1 MNRQEAIH
9 MDLNATPA
17 DEEFRLEVRSFV
29 AQNLP
34 DDIRRKVLGF
44 LRVEREDYVR
54 WQRILA
60 ERGWGAPGW
69 PAAFGGCGWD
79 AVRRNIF
86 DDECFAGGAPRQMP
100 FGLSMIAPVLMK
112 FGTPGQQQ
120 RFLPRV
126 LTMDDWWCQGYSEPG
141 AGSDLASLKTRAER
155 AGDHYVVTG
164 QKIWTSFAQ
173 WANWMFAL
181 VRTSSAGKPQQ
192 GISLLLIPM
201 DNPGITVRPI
211 KTLDGGFDVN
221 EVFLDQVK
229 VPVENLVG
237 AENEGWTIAK
247 YLLGHERTN
256 IAGLGMCKRLL
267 RRLKELART
276 QFKHGLP
283 LIDDPRFRDR
293 IVRIEI
299 DVLAQEWA
307 LARLIS
313 LEHSGQGLGVEP
325 SMLKIRGSE
334 IQGEL
339 GELLMECAGAYA
351 LPHLHE
357 AMTIDY
363 AGPTAG
369 GIDVNPLAGLY
380 LDLRKVAIYGGT
392 NEIQRGLIGKTV
404 VGL

>member
-1 MNRQEAIH
+1 
-9 MDLNATPA
+9 MDLQVTPKDQA
-17 DEEFRLEVRSFV
+17 FRLEVRRFV
-29 AQNLP
+29 QEALP
-34 DDIRRKVLGF
+34 SDIRTKVLGF

-60 ERGWGAPGW
+60 KRGWGAPGW
-69 PAAFGGCGWD
+69 PVEHGGCGWN
-79 AVRRNIF
+79 AVQRNIF
-86 DDECFAGGAPRQMP
+86 DEECFAGGAPRQMP

-112 FGTPGQQQ
+112 FGSPQQKA
-120 RFLPRV
+120 RFLPRIV
-126 LTMDDWWCQGYSEPG
+126 SMDDWWCQGYSEPG

-155 AGDHYVVTG
+155 VGDRYVITG

-181 VRTSSAGKPQQ
+181 VRTDADVKPQA
-192 GISLLLIPM
+192 GISLVLIPM
-201 DNPGITVRPI
+201 DTPGVTVRPI

-221 EVFLDQVK
+221 EVFFDK
-229 VPVENLVG
+229 AEIPVANRVGEENH
-237 AENEGWTIAK
+237 GWTTAK

-267 RRLKELART
+267 RRLHEIART
-276 QFKHGLP
+276 QSRQGRP

-293 IVRIEI
+293 IAKI
-299 DVLAQEWA
+299 DMDVMAHEWA

-313 LEHSGQGLGVEP
+313 LEAAGQGLGAEP
-325 SMLKIRGSE
+325 SMLKVRGSE

-339 GELLMECAGAYA
+339 GELLMDCAGPYA
-351 LPHLHE
+351 VPFLHDALE
-357 AMTIDY
+357 LGY
-363 AGPTAG
+363 SGPTPAG
-369 GIDVNPLAGLY
+369 VELNPLTGQY

-392 NEIQRGLIGKTV
+392 NEIQRGLIGKTL

>member
-1 MNRQEAIH
+1 
-9 MDLNATPA
+9 MDLRATPEDKA
-17 DEEFRLEVRSFV
+17 FRLEVRAFV
-29 AQNLP
+29 EQRLP

-44 LRVEREDYVR
+44 LRVERDDYVR

-69 PAAFGGCGWD
+69 PVAFGGCGWN
-79 AVRRNIF
+79 AVQRNIF
-86 DDECFAGGAPRQMP
+86 DDECFAAGAPRQMP

-112 FGTPGQQQ
+112 FGTPAQQQ
-120 RFLPRV
+120 RFLPRIV
-126 LTMDDWWCQGYSEPG
+126 TMDDWWCQGYSEPG

-155 AGDHYVVTG
+155 SGSHYVVTG

-181 VRTSSAGKPQQ
+181 VRTDASGKPQR

-201 DNPGITVRPI
+201 DAKGISVRPI
-211 KTLDGGFDVN
+211 KTLDGGYDVN
-221 EVFLDQVK
+221 EVFLDGVQ

-237 AENEGWTIAK
+237 EENDGWTLAK
-247 YLLGHERTN
+247 YLLGHERTT

-276 QFKHGLP
+276 QRKHGVP
-283 LIDDPRFRDR
+283 LIQDPRFRDR
-293 IVRIEI
+293 LARIEI
-299 DVLAQEWA
+299 EVQAHEWS

-313 LEHSGQGLGVEP
+313 LEQAGRGLGAEP

-339 GELLMECAGAYA
+339 GELLMECAGPHA
-351 LPHLHE
+351 LPFVDEATVFGHE
-357 AMTIDY
+357 GATP
-363 AGPTAG
+363 AG
-369 GIDVNPLAGLY
+369 IELNPLAGVY

-392 NEIQRGLIGKTV
+392 NEIQRGLIGKS
-404 VGL
+404 LIAL